1 MYNSLKMTHK
11 KSKSS
16 YYEKLLFVFKNAA
29 AFMPVVLIP
38 FGFLAR
44 SGLTDSRYYSGD
56 SVFAAISIAY
66 LAATVAN
73 FWYVRKLKPTFAA
86 DLLLTVLFHV
96 LTMLFILFVSGFLS
110 AFLSVWIVLMIS
122 TDIRFGTRGFFA
134 SFTGLCLAGVFMLV
148 AHPDIADGEKYEI
161 IQGAIVVGAIGFVI
175 AKIRNITDRERLSLA
190 KTRQE
195 EIYQRE
201 RLLALV
207 NSMGDAVVA
216 TDEQGVIKVYNSTL
230 LNLLDTNL
238 NLTGKM
244 IDEVFQLHDSGG
256 HPIKIT
262 EDAKIKNTVFSRT
275 DLSHKFADG
284 EDIRLYINVAPIQPS
299 YRSHAERGYIF
310 IMRDI
315 TKEKTL
321 EEERDEFI
329 SVVSHELRTP
339 VAIAEGGLSNI
350 VLLQERGASPD
361 VLKQA
366 AKSAY
371 DQILYLSKLIN
382 DLSALSRAER
392 GLGAEIEIVDPNQV
406 IHDLYTNYTNQA
418 NEKGLKINLDLPSQ
432 LPKVVSSRMYIQE
445 ILQNLVTNALKYT
458 KQGSITIRGN
468 RDANGVTIAV
478 SDSGIGISKHDQKHM
493 FEKFYRSEDYR
504 TRESSGTGLGLYVC
518 KKLAEK
524 IGLSLTFE
532 SRLNHGSTFTLAIPN
547 EQLEKPAT
555 SAAGATPSS
564 PAAAVEATTPDNTH
578 SAPSN

>member
-1 MYNSLKMTHK
+1 MTRK
-11 KSKSS
+11 KAKTG

-29 AFMPVVLIP
+29 AFMPLVMIP

-44 SGLTDSRYYSGD
+44 SGLTDNRYYSGD
-56 SVFAAISIAY
+56 AVFAVIS
-66 LAATVAN
+66 ATYILISVLN
-73 FWYVRKLKPTFAA
+73 FVYVRKLKQSTTVDLTFTIVFHI
-86 DLLLTVLFHV
+86 LTL
-96 LTMLFILFVSGFLS
+96 LFILFVSGFLS

-122 TDIRFGTRGFFA
+122 TDIRFSTRGFFA
-134 SFTGLCLAGVFMLV
+134 SFLGLCLAGAFMLI

-161 IQGAIVVGAIGFVI
+161 VQGAVVVGAIGFVI
-175 AKIRNITDRERLSLA
+175 VKIRNITDRERQSLA

-216 TDEQGVIKVYNSTL
+216 TDEQGSIKVYNSTL

-238 NLTGKM
+238 NLTGKP
-244 IDEVFQLHDSGG
+244 IDDVLKLRDSTG
-256 HPIKIT
+256 HSIKIT
-262 EDAKIKNTVFSRT
+262 QEAKLQHAVFSRT
-275 DLSHKFADG
+275 DLSHTFDDG
-284 EDIRLYINVAPIQPS
+284 ETIRLYVNVAPIQPG

-310 IMRDI
+310 ILRDI

-350 VLLQERGASPD
+350 VLLQERGADPE
-361 VLKQA
+361 VLKSA
-366 AKSAY
+366 AKSAHE
-371 DQILYLSKLIN
+371 QILYLSKLIN

-392 GLGAEIEIVDPNQV
+392 GLGAELEVVDLNTLL
-406 IHDLYTNYTNQA
+406 HDIYVNYTEQA
-418 NEKGLKINLDLPSQ
+418 AKKGLVLNIDVTTLPS
-432 LPKVVSSRMYIQE
+432 VTSSRMYIEE
-445 ILQNLVTNALKYT
+445 IMQNLLTNAIKYT
-458 KQGSITIRGN
+458 KQGSITIRG
-468 RDANGVTIAV
+468 RKVPEGVLLKV
-478 SDSGIGISKHDQKHM
+478 SDSGIGISKSDQKHM

-532 SRLNHGSTFTLAIPN
+532 SRLNHGSTFTLAIPA
-547 EQLEKPAT
+547 EQIAKPTAAAKQAGR
-555 SAAGATPSS
+555 SAA
-564 PAAAVEATTPDNTH
+564 AAGSAQDSTH

>member
-1 MYNSLKMTHK
+1 MTRK
-11 KSKSS
+11 KTKTG
-16 YYEKLLFVFKNAA
+16 YYERLLFVFKNAA
-29 AFMPVVLIP
+29 AFMPLVMIP

-44 SGLTDSRYYSGD
+44 SGLTDNRYYSGD
-56 SVFAAISIAY
+56 AVFAFISAAY
-66 LAATVAN
+66 LVVSVLN
-73 FWYVRKLKPTFAA
+73 FWYVRRLKPSLAG
-86 DLLLTVLFHV
+86 DLAFTAVFHV
-96 LTMLFILFVSGFLS
+96 LTLLFILFISGFLS

-134 SFTGLCLAGVFMLV
+134 SFAGLCMAGIFMLI
-148 AHPDIADGEKYEI
+148 AHSDIAAGERYEI

-238 NLTGKM
+238 NLTGKT
-244 IDEVFQLHDSGG
+244 IDEVLRLHDNNGRS
-256 HPIKIT
+256 IKIT
-262 EDAKIKNTVFSRT
+262 EEAKVRHAVFSRT
-275 DLSHKFADG
+275 DLSHKFEDG
-284 EDIRLYINVAPIQPS
+284 ETIKLYINVAPIQPS
-299 YRSHAERGYIF
+299 YRSHAESGYIF
-310 IMRDI
+310 ILRDI

-350 VLLQERGASPD
+350 VLLQERGAAPEM
-361 VLKQA
+361 LKSA
-366 AKSAY
+366 AKAAHE
-371 DQILYLSKLIN
+371 QILYLSKLIN

-392 GLGAEIEIVDPNQV
+392 GLGAEIEIVDLNTLL
-406 IHDLYTNYTNQA
+406 HDLYANYVEQA
-418 NEKGLKINLDLPSQ
+418 KTKGLVLNIDVAKLPH
-432 LPKVVSSRMYIQE
+432 VVSSRLYIEE
-445 ILQNLVTNALKYT
+445 IMQNLLTNAIKYT
-458 KQGSITIRGN
+458 KQGSITIWGKRESG
-468 RDANGVTIAV
+468 GVILKIT
-478 SDSGIGISKHDQKHM
+478 DTGIGISKSDQKHM

-518 KKLAEK
+518 KKLSEK
-524 IGLSLTFE
+524 IGLSLEFT
-532 SRLNHGSTFTLAIPN
+532 SRLNHGSTFTLTIPA
-547 EQLEKPAT
+547 EQIAKLT
-555 SAAGATPSS
+555 DGATR
-564 PAAAVEATTPDNTH
+564 AARPGAAEASKPDSKH
-578 SAPSN
+578 SGPSN

>member
-1 MYNSLKMTHK
+1 MVRK
-11 KSKSS
+11 KSQSG

-29 AFMPVVLIP
+29 AFMPFVMIP

-44 SGLTDSRYYSGD
+44 SGLTDNRYYAGD
-56 SVFAAISIAY
+56 AVFATIAAVYVAVSVF
-66 LAATVAN
+66 N
-73 FWYVRKLKPTFAA
+73 FWYVHRLKQTFAA
-86 DLLLTVLFHV
+86 DLLLTVIFHV
-96 LTMLFILFVSGFLS
+96 LTLLFILFVSGFLS

-134 SFTGLCLAGVFMLV
+134 SFSGLCLAGVLMLI

-161 IQGAIVVGAIGFVI
+161 VQGAIVVGAIGFVI

-195 EIYQRE
+195 EAYQRE
-201 RLLALV
+201 QLLALV

-216 TDEQGVIKVYNSTL
+216 TDEQGVVKVYNSTL

-238 NLTGKM
+238 NLTGKV
-244 IDEVFQLHDSGG
+244 IDDVLTLHDGGG
-256 HPIKIT
+256 HKVKIT
-262 EDAKIKNTVFSRT
+262 QDANSKQTVFSRT

-284 EDIRLYINVAPIQPS
+284 ESIRLYINVAPIQPS

-310 IMRDI
+310 ILRDI

-350 VLLQERGASPD
+350 VLLQDRGASPD

-366 AKSAY
+366 AKSAHE
-371 DQILYLSKLIN
+371 QILYLSKLIN

-392 GLGAEIEIVDPNQV
+392 GLGAEIEVVDLNQLL
-406 IHDLYTNYTNQA
+406 HNLFANYTEQA
-418 NEKGLKINLDLPSQ
+418 AKKGLKLNLDLVAQ
-432 LPKVVSSRMYIQE
+432 LPSVSSSRMYIEE
-445 ILQNLVTNALKYT
+445 ILQNLLTNAIKYT
-458 KQGSITIRGN
+458 KQGSITIKARRNNTG
-468 RDANGVTIAV
+468 IAIDV
-478 SDSGIGISKHDQKHM
+478 SDTGIGISKHDQKHM

-518 KKLAEK
+518 RKLAEK
-524 IGLSLTFE
+524 IGLTLAFE
-532 SRLNHGSTFTLAIPN
+532 SRLNHGSTFTLTLPPEQIAKPNAINAASANTPGAAT
-547 EQLEKPAT
+547 KPD
-555 SAAGATPSS
+555 S
-564 PAAAVEATTPDNTH
+564 TH
-578 SAPSN
+578 SAPSS